1 MTRTFKSLRSHL
13 QHDNK
18 ITQWTSLQAI
28 CLKTFI
34 VDNLWVRIKFNSFL
48 PYLEISLLFKKI
60 KKVPKSW
67 TRTKQYLSFL
77 SNETFWRNIV
87 YGVRAHLYGTL
98 GRILSYQVQR
108 KKLSALLEEDQVIC
122 QNLPASC
129 CFRPHMSKYGLLL
142 IKELQPKQA
151 NKTVKRASKPR
162 ITLINRISCQYYFT
176 RILRKWATFSY
187 AI

>member
-1 MTRTFKSLRSHL
+1 VDKPSGNLSQNVHCGQFVGTHQVQQFFAISWNFTAVLK
-13 QHDNK
+13 NK
-18 ITQWTSLQAI
+18 KYLKVEHGQNSI
-28 CLKTFI
+28 CLFSVMKHF
-34 VDNLWVRIKFNSFL
+34 
-48 PYLEISLLFKKI
+48 E
-60 KKVPKSW
+60 
-67 TRTKQYLSFL
+67 
-77 SNETFWRNIV
+77 E
-87 YGVRAHLYGTL
+87 
-98 GRILSYQVQR
+98 ILSTVFERIFMGLLVGSFHTKLFQ
-108 KKLSALLEEDQVIC
+108 LSALLEEDQVIC